1 MKVQHLAVRVEDK
14 IQADQ
19 LRLKYQ
25 KKLTDREMYDLERS
39 KSKSTGADLQQFYV
53 EFKNYYNSQQISSN
67 CNDITFLNLGTNP
80 VVIGGVVTLV
90 QNQSLQISGNINE
103 IDTTEYQIQFS
114 AYASPN
120 NNLVVIRKIYR

>member
-120 NNLVVIRKIYR
+120 NNLVVIRKLYR

>member
-14 IQADQ
+14 IQADE

-67 CNDITFLNLGTNP
+67 CNDITFLNLGLNP

-114 AYASPN
+114 TYASPN